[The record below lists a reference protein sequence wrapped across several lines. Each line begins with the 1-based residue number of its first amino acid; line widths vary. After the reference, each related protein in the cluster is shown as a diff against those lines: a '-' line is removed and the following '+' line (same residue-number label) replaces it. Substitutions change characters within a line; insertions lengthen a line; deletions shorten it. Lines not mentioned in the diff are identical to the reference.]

1 MENRIHGS
9 PVGGQFIKKAI
20 LTIIELKYS
29 RRGKTMKINKLCPFS
44 LIAFLVALIVCNPNA
59 YADPSKSGTA
69 TVSVAN
75 TIHSAAQVVSLSEE
89 FDSVMAEYDSEYLK
103 EKKEELL
110 NRAQNILNKLIE
122 QANNVE
128 SEISILSKKKLD
140 KIYSQKLE
148 RVLSNVLR
156 MREAAEKKMQ
166 TADQAG

>member
-1 MENRIHGS
+1 
-9 PVGGQFIKKAI
+9 
-20 LTIIELKYS
+20 
-29 RRGKTMKINKLCPFS
+29 MKINKVCPFS
-44 LIAFLVALIVCNPNA
+44 LVAFLVALIVCNPNA
-59 YADPSKSGTA
+59 YADPSKSGTPA
-69 TVSVAN
+69 VSVAS
-75 TIHSAAQVVSLSEE
+75 TIHSAAQVVSLSAE
-89 FDSVMAEYDSEYLK
+89 FNSVMAEYDSEYLK

-110 NRAQNILNKLIE
+110 NRAKNILNKLIE

-148 RVLSNVLR
+148 RVLSNVLQ